1 VTRVAPARVHVA
13 QVNVARLR
21 EPLDHVSSQAFVAG
35 LAPINAL
42 ADRSPG
48 FVWRL
53 QGEGGDATS
62 LRVFDDEMVIVNMS
76 VWQSVDSLRAFVFS
90 SDHAAYLRRRS
101 EWFERLEDASTALW
115 WVVPG
120 TTPTVDEA
128 TSRLEM
134 VRTSGA
140 TSAAFTLSDV
150 REPAVTSG
158 AEAP

>member
-1 VTRVAPARVHVA
+1 M
-13 QVNVARLR
+13 
-21 EPLDHVSSQAFVAG
+21 
-35 LAPINAL
+35 
-42 ADRSPG
+42 
-48 FVWRL
+48 WRL
-53 QGEGGDATS
+53 QAEGGDATS
-62 LRVFDDEMVIVNMS
+62 LRVFDDEMIIVNMS
-76 VWQSVDSLRAFVFS
+76 VWESVDSLRAFVFS
-90 SDHAAYLRRRS
+90 ADHAAYLRRRS

-120 TTPTVDEA
+120 TTPTVVEA

-134 VRTSGA
+134 VRTYGA